1 MVDML
6 AAFKAAWMAARRRG
20 AEPTPRN
27 SAWAASSTVIP
38 VVVAPDLTQFLF
50 ALDETDIF
58 PGDCRTGN
66 GLSILER
73 WRAV

>member
-1 MVDML
+1 
-6 AAFKAAWMAARRRG
+6 MAARRRV

-38 VVVAPDLTQFLF
+38 VVAAPDLTQFLF
-50 ALDETDIF
+50 ALDETDLL
-58 PGDCRTGN
+58 PGDRLTEG
-66 GLSILER
+66 GLSILEL